1 MAKDFIDVMVSDPDM
16 LTRKI
21 KNRDANYN
29 TRVWIIN
36 RETEA
41 YAGYVKGILIAVIYV
56 FCWPFMFIWQHND
69 ILITKD
75 YILKITFLYY
85 LIKLIST

>member
-1 MAKDFIDVMVSDPDM
+1 MVKDFIDVMVSDPDM

-21 KNRDANYN
+21 KNMDANYN
-29 TRVWIIN
+29 TTVWIIN

-41 YAGYVKGILIAVIYV
+41 YVDYVKVILIAVIYV
-56 FCWPFMFIWQHND
+56 ICWPFMFIWQHNA

-75 YILKITFLYY
+75 YILKITSLYY
-85 LIKLIST
+85 LIKLI